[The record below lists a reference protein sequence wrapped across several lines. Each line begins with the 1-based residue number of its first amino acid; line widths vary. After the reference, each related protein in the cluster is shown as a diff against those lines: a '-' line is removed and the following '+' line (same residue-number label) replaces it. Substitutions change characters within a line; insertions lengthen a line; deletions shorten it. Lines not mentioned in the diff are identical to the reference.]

1 MFLNENANS
10 YNMSVTPKNILLAE
24 DDASMRRFIEVLLK
38 REGYQITAA
47 ADGLQALQFALE
59 NDFDVVVADAIM
71 PNMSG
76 YDLCRMLRQNPQY
89 QNKPLILLSGLEN
102 NDDNNLA
109 DAYLLKG
116 NNLKNDL
123 TEKLS
128 ELLV

>member
-1 MFLNENANS
+1 
-10 YNMSVTPKNILLAE
+10 MSVSPKNILLAE

-47 ADGLQALQFALE
+47 ADGLEALQIAFE

-89 QNKPLILLSGLEN
+89 QNKPFILLSGLEN
-102 NDDNNLA
+102 NSDGNLA

-128 ELLV
+128 ELLS

>member
-1 MFLNENANS
+1 
-10 YNMSVTPKNILLAE
+10 MSVSPKNILLVE
-24 DDASMRRFIEVLLK
+24 DDASMRRFIEVILK
-38 REGYQITAA
+38 REGYQTISA
-47 ADGLQALQFALE
+47 ADGLEGLQIALE
-59 NDFDVVVADAIM
+59 NTFDAVVADAIM

-89 QNKPLILLSGLEN
+89 QSKPFILLSGLEN
-102 NDDNNLA
+102 NGDANLA

-128 ELLV
+128 ELLS